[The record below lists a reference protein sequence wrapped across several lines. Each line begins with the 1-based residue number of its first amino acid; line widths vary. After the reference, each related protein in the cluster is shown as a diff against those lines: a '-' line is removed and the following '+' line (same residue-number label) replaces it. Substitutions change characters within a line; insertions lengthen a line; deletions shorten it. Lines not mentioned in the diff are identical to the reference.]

1 MSYSH
6 ILASVFGGLAGSWNT
21 ILRALICTL
30 LGAFAYALLQK
41 YIPLILHQRNDQLI
55 EANGTARNDLASG
68 SERDHK
74 LMDETKSPNTEP
86 QRTIS
91 SREGNTEHSP
101 AQTTTIKLPKPKL
114 SREEYT
120 VGWICAITVER
131 VAAEVLLDE
140 THASPE
146 YRDEHDDNIYLLGKF
161 GEHNTV
167 IATLPEGE
175 YGTSSAASVANNMV
189 RSFPNIRFGLMVGVG
204 GGAPSKQHDIRLGD
218 IVVSSPGKGHHGVFQ
233 YDYGKSVQDEAF
245 RSTGFLNAPPRL
257 LRAAVTNLKAH
268 YEKDDCQLRNI
279 IDTLVQTSQGSWKE
293 RYKRPE
299 TSSDILYCSDFKH
312 RSNNVDDCK
321 DSCGLDSR
329 VLVTRQ
335 ARPFNDGPLIHYGL
349 IASGNS
355 LMKDARIRD
364 KLGAEEGVLCFEM
377 EAAGLMNQFPCL
389 VIRGICDYSDSHKNN
404 TWQPYAAVAAAAYTK
419 DLLLL
424 IPPLSVQT
432 VPKASEVLSEI
443 RQVAQDHLNIAQENQ
458 DILKDREKQ
467 ECHQIFRLT
476 SSDKDSTYEWY
487 KDRIEKRVEGT
498 CSWFLRH
505 DNFKNWQ
512 QQESGPLLVSADPGC
527 GKSVL
532 AKYLVD
538 EVLPGSATTCYF
550 FFKDQDQN
558 TIRQALCAVLHQLFT
573 QTPASIEHAL
583 GPLRQ
588 NGPSLVDNKAS
599 LWNILQAA
607 AQDPRAGPIVLV
619 FDALDECIESEFE
632 ELMEMII
639 GQLRGAKEN
648 RSKLRYLLTSRPYE
662 QIVTEFRPLLDQS
675 PSIHIPGEDESEAI
689 STEVNLVIL
698 HQVDQLSKLKK
709 LPLNIRTTLERKFQE
724 MPHRTYLWVHLVFDV
739 LKRMTIK
746 KTPKA
751 FERIL
756 SELPQNVNEAYE
768 QILNRSED
776 HGMARKALAALLAAS
791 RPLTVS
797 EMNLAMN
804 IHKESTTLSSLDLE
818 TDDDFRSTLRSW
830 CGLFVSIHHD
840 KIYFLHQT
848 AREFLLRETA
858 QDDSSKKQWHH
869 SISHEYANRVL
880 AELCVRY
887 LNFFNY
893 MDDSVDQRML

>member
-189 RSFPNIRFGLMVGVG
+189 RSFPNVRFGLMVGVG

-279 IDTLVQTSQGSWKE
+279 IDSLVQTSQGSWKE

-432 VPKASEVLSEI
+432 VPKASEVLSG
-443 RQVAQDHLNIAQENQ
+443 
-458 DILKDREKQ
+458 
-467 ECHQIFRLT
+467 T
-476 SSDKDSTYEWY
+476 SFS
-487 KDRIEKRVEGT
+487 
-498 CSWFLRH
+498 
-505 DNFKNWQ
+505 N
-512 QQESGPLLVSADPGC
+512 
-527 GKSVL
+527 
-532 AKYLVD
+532 
-538 EVLPGSATTCYF
+538 
-550 FFKDQDQN
+550 
-558 TIRQALCAVLHQLFT
+558 
-573 QTPASIEHAL
+573 
-583 GPLRQ
+583 
-588 NGPSLVDNKAS
+588 PS
-599 LWNILQAA
+599 
-607 AQDPRAGPIVLV
+607 
-619 FDALDECIESEFE
+619 
-632 ELMEMII
+632 
-639 GQLRGAKEN
+639 
-648 RSKLRYLLTSRPYE
+648 
-662 QIVTEFRPLLDQS
+662 
-675 PSIHIPGEDESEAI
+675 
-689 STEVNLVIL
+689 
-698 HQVDQLSKLKK
+698 
-709 LPLNIRTTLERKFQE
+709 
-724 MPHRTYLWVHLVFDV
+724 
-739 LKRMTIK
+739 
-746 KTPKA
+746 
-751 FERIL
+751 
-756 SELPQNVNEAYE
+756 
-768 QILNRSED
+768 
-776 HGMARKALAALLAAS
+776 
-791 RPLTVS
+791 
-797 EMNLAMN
+797 
-804 IHKESTTLSSLDLE
+804 
-818 TDDDFRSTLRSW
+818 
-830 CGLFVSIHHD
+830 
-840 KIYFLHQT
+840 
-848 AREFLLRETA
+848 
-858 QDDSSKKQWHH
+858 
-869 SISHEYANRVL
+869 
-880 AELCVRY
+880 
-887 LNFFNY
+887 
-893 MDDSVDQRML
+893 